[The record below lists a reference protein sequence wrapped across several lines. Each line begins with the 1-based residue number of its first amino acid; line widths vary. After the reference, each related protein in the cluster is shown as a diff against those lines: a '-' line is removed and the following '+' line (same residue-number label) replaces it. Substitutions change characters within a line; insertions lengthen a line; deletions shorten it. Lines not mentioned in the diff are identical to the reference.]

1 MSCTADSRAQV
12 KDARQEAAT
21 FKYRYGYE
29 IPIDVLCKRLA
40 DKSQVY
46 TQEADQRPLG
56 CSKFKIDLEYP

>member
-1 MSCTADSRAQV
+1 MKCINFPADSRAQV
-12 KDARQEAAT
+12 KDARQEAAA

-56 CSKFKIDLEYP
+56 CSK

>member
-1 MSCTADSRAQV
+1 M
-12 KDARQEAAT
+12 KDARQEAAA
-21 FKYRYGYE
+21 FKYHYGYE

-56 CSKFKIDLEYP
+56 CSKERLMTIEVELEFP

>member
-1 MSCTADSRAQV
+1 M
-12 KDARQEAAT
+12 KDARQEAAI

-56 CSKFKIDLEYP
+56 CSEFKVDLEFP